1 MDQPQQ
7 RHLSRRLLELQ
18 NKTLKR
24 ELEMLTRE
32 NAELRGMYTEFK
44 QSLDEAVRTS
54 RQRTAEQVVEAAN
67 SDATEDNVDTNIV
80 SEPQQSSEKMTEDGC
95 KS

>member
-1 MDQPQQ
+1 MDRPQQ
-7 RHLSRRLLELQ
+7 RRLSRRLLELQ

-32 NAELRGMYTEFK
+32 NAELRGMYNGLK